1 MKRQLI
7 WLIAT
12 IFCGVTMVSY
22 RTIEKAQPGWLRFYF
37 LI

>member
-12 IFCGVTMVSY
+12 IFCGVTMVSDY
-22 RTIEKAQPGWLRFYF
+22 RKGAAGMVAQVQ
-37 LI
+37 